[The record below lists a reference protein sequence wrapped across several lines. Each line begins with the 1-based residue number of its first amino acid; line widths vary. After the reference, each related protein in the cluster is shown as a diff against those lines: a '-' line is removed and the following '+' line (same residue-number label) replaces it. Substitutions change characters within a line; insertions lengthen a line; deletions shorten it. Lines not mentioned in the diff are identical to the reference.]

1 MKKNANS
8 LRCRLPRSRRA
19 KLPDHHISESAGQVP
34 DELRQMRRDL
44 AFDYGK
50 FDYAIVNG
58 RVILYDTNRTP
69 VMGSLSKEKILPT
82 IRLLAEG
89 IRAYL

>member
-1 MKKNANS
+1 
-8 LRCRLPRSRRA
+8 
-19 KLPDHHISESAGQVP
+19 
-34 DELRQMRRDL
+34 MRRDM

-58 RVILYDTNRTP
+58 RVILYDANRTP
-69 VMGSLSKEKILPT
+69 TMGSLSREKLLPT

>member
-1 MKKNANS
+1 MMSVVNSANS
-8 LRCRLPRSRRA
+8 SLALNFDLLP
-19 KLPDHHISESAGQVP
+19 E
-34 DELRQMRRDL
+34 ELRQMRRDL
-44 AFDYGK
+44 DFDFGK

-58 RVILYDTNRTP
+58 RIVLYNANRTP
-69 VMGSLSKEKILPT
+69 TPGNFPQEHFLPG